1 MYSNTCQET
10 LLKSSLAWLHTSS
23 FYCFSRLLISNNLN
37 LSPSYNNSDYEI
49 TSKCFTASVSLLN
62 QHLEMFSSSENYKY
76 FTCSMFCS
84 SYHCACYG
92 CWDCCATLLCMI
104 DTLFLS
110 SVLSHLPSPEQHSQ
124 TQGKPPLRLWWCW
137 WPMRFIPFSSK
148 CLFSCR
154 VAFPFHCV
162 S

>member
-1 MYSNTCQET
+1 MSGNTVKILSGLVAYKLF
-10 LLKSSLAWLHTSS
+10 LL
-23 FYCFSRLLISNNLN
+23 FSRLLISNNLN

-76 FTCSMFCS
+76 SHAPCFVRHITVLVM
-84 SYHCACYG
+84 AAEIAVLCYSALHD
-92 CWDCCATLLCMI
+92 WHNV
-104 DTLFLS
+104 FS